1 MSNTRI
7 TRVNELLRRELGN
20 VFQML
25 VCPEAETLVTVT
37 GVDTAPNLRNAT
49 VYVSVY
55 GDESTGERVL
65 DLITKKR
72 GAIQAM
78 LASKVILK
86 YTPILHFKL
95 DRTAAKADRVMSII
109 SELGFDSEPNKDKR
123 ND

>member
-65 DLITKKR
+65 DLITRKR

-78 LASKVILK
+78 LASKVVLK

-109 SELGFDSEPNKDKR
+109 SELGFDNEPNKNKK